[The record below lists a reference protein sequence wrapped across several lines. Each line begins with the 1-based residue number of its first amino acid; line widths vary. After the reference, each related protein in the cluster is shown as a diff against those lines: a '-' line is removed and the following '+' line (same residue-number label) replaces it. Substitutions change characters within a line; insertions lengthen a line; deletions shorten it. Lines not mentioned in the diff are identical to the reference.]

1 MTIRQAY
8 LRAVG
13 YLRAYSSDSPEFDA
27 AQLVEAVTGVSRGRL
42 PLEGQEDITPTQWK
56 KLRALTDRRAQ
67 KYPLQYL
74 LGQWDFYGLT
84 FAVGEGVLIP
94 RPDTE
99 ILVETGLQLLA
110 GIDHP
115 VIYDLCSGS
124 GCIAAAVASQRPD
137 AIVYAVEISAD
148 AFPYLLKNIR
158 PFPGVKP
165 VQADIFEVVP
175 QLPSCHLILSN
186 PPYLSDNEM
195 DRLQTEVTYEPK
207 LGKTDWPFTAAS
219 LGLIGRSCSPKGTLP
234 LRWATGRADRWRASC
249 GKRDGGIS
257 KKQWITTASSGLSLP
272 RYSHKLL
279 LRGRYCHRYRE
290 ENVCQRKR

>member
-13 YLRAYSSDSPEFDA
+13 YLRAYGADSPEFDA
-27 AQLVEAVTGVSRGRL
+27 AQLVEVVTGVSRGHL
-42 PLEGQEDITPTQWK
+42 PLEGQRDISPAQWK

-137 AIVYAVEISAD
+137 ATVYAVEISSD

-165 VQADIFEVVP
+165 VQADIFEVVSR
-175 QLPSCHLILSN
+175 LPPCHLILSN
-186 PPYLSDNEM
+186 PPYLSDDEM
-195 DRLQTEVTYEPK
+195 GRLQTEVTYEPK
-207 LGKTDWPFTAAS
+207 LALRAGEN
-219 LGLIGRSCSPKGTLP
+219 GLAFYRRI
-234 LRWATGRADRWRASC
+234 AEVY
-249 GKRDGGIS
+249 
-257 KKQWITTASSGLSLP
+257 QE
-272 RYSHKLL
+272 KLL
-279 LRGRYCHRYRE
+279 PQGHIAFEVGYRQSRPVEEILRKSGWRDIE
-290 ENVCQRKR
+290 RKQDYNGIERVVSASV

>member
-124 GCIAAAVASQRPD
+124 GCIAAAVADRKS
-137 AIVYAVEISAD
+137 
-148 AFPYLLKNIR
+148 
-158 PFPGVKP
+158 
-165 VQADIFEVVP
+165 VV
-175 QLPSCHLILSN
+175 
-186 PPYLSDNEM
+186 
-195 DRLQTEVTYEPK
+195 
-207 LGKTDWPFTAAS
+207 
-219 LGLIGRSCSPKGTLP
+219 
-234 LRWATGRADRWRASC
+234 
-249 GKRDGGIS
+249 
-257 KKQWITTASSGLSLP
+257 
-272 RYSHKLL
+272 
-279 LRGRYCHRYRE
+279 
-290 ENVCQRKR
+290 

>member
-27 AQLVEAVTGVSRGRL
+27 AQLVEAVTGVSRGCL

-207 LGKTDWPFTAAS
+207 LALRAGEN
-219 LGLIGRSCSPKGTLP
+219 GLAFYRRIAGAYRE
-234 LRWATGRADRWRASC
+234 
-249 GKRDGGIS
+249 
-257 KKQWITTASSGLSLP
+257 
-272 RYSHKLL
+272 KLL
-279 LRGRYCHRYRE
+279 PQGHIAFEVGYRQSGPVE
-290 ENVCQRKR
+290 GILLEKGWRNIEKAMDYNGIERVVSASVQP

>member
-110 GIDHP
+110 SIDHP

-207 LGKTDWPFTAAS
+207 LALRAGEN
-219 LGLIGRSCSPKGTLP
+219 GLAFYRRIAGAYRE
-234 LRWATGRADRWRASC
+234 
-249 GKRDGGIS
+249 
-257 KKQWITTASSGLSLP
+257 
-272 RYSHKLL
+272 KLL
-279 LRGRYCHRYRE
+279 PQGHIAFEVGYRQSGPVEGILREKGWRNIEKAMDYNGIER
-290 ENVCQRKR
+290 VVSASVQP

>member
-8 LRAVG
+8 IRAVG
-13 YLRAYSSDSPEFDA
+13 YLRAYGVESPEFDA
-27 AQLVEAVTGVSRGRL
+27 SQLVEAVTGVSRGRL
-42 PLEGQEDITPTQWK
+42 PLEGQRDITPAQWK
-56 KLRALTDRRAQ
+56 KLRAFTDRRAQ

-110 GIDHP
+110 GIGHP

-137 AIVYAVEISAD
+137 ASIYAVEISAD
-148 AFPYLLKNIR
+148 AFPYLLKNTR

-165 VQADIFEVVP
+165 VQADIFEAVS
-175 QLPSCHLILSN
+175 QLPPCHLILSN
-186 PPYLSDNEM
+186 PPYLSDGEIGF
-195 DRLQTEVTYEPK
+195 LQTEVTYEPK
-207 LGKTDWPFTAAS
+207 LALWAGEN
-219 LGLIGRSCSPKGTLP
+219 GLAFYRRIAGVYRE
-234 LRWATGRADRWRASC
+234 
-249 GKRDGGIS
+249 
-257 KKQWITTASSGLSLP
+257 
-272 RYSHKLL
+272 KLL
-279 LRGRYCHRYRE
+279 PQGHIAFEVGYRQSGPVEDILE
-290 ENVCQRKR
+290 EKGWRDIKKTKDYNGIERVVSASVQL